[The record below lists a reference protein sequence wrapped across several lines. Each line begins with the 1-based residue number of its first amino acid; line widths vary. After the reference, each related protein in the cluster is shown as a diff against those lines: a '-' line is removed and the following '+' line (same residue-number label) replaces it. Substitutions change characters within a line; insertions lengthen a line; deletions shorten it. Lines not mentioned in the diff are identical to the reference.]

1 MRAELD
7 MRGGFAG
14 AARQICGAGAAAAD
28 RGKAEQVLCTPTL
41 VTYRVVEILPRST
54 CRLCGYFFAKDWQ
67 AVRKRFLL
75 FLIVLSL

>member
-28 RGKAEQVLCTPTL
+28 RGEAEQVLCTPTL
-41 VTYRVVEILPRST
+41 VTYRVVEMFLAEPI
-54 CRLCGYFFAKDWQ
+54 
-67 AVRKRFLL
+67 RKKKKR
-75 FLIVLSL
+75 LIVRQRVMSKSTW